1 MPYKRKVSPTIA
13 KAKVRM
19 SGMKSIDPT
28 LDLGNGMSIAAYEA
42 AIQAAEHRIETYN
55 MAISNIGQLQNSVA
69 EAEML
74 LSDLSERMLST
85 VAGRY
90 GKKSDQYEMA
100 GGTKRT
106 TRRRVV
112 KRKTDAITQLLTT
125 V

>member
-1 MPYKRKVSPTIA
+1 
-13 KAKVRM
+13 M

-112 KRKTDAITQLLTT
+112 KKKTDAITQLPTT